1 LLQLATLLTVLYGLY
16 MAMSRRTRALP
27 PALRPLG
34 PLLLLA
40 GVAASGALS
49 ACAPNLGPIPKLS
62 SPQTYAGA
70 KSFDAPAAAWPSED
84 WWTAYDDPQLNA
96 LIAEALKDAPDLR
109 IAEARVREAQGV
121 AEQNG
126 AYRLPQASAKGSAD
140 EARIAQ
146 SIGLPPSVSG
156 FLPGGFHILG
166 QASVNLTYELDFFG
180 RNRARFAAATS
191 AAEAARADQAAARLE
206 LSIDVAD
213 AYADFARLTADR
225 DVAAQSVRVRQ
236 DTSNLVGNRLRNG
249 LETRGEFKQQDA
261 TVSAAQAQVESLDL
275 QVLQARHQIAAL
287 LGEGPDRGLRLQK
300 PDRSAGLL
308 HPYGLPPTLS
318 FNLIGR
324 RPDIVAARL
333 RAEAARQRIKAAR
346 ADFYPNFNLAA
357 SALAIS
363 LNDQNI
369 FSHNIN
375 LTQFGPA
382 VSLPIFTGG
391 QLEGAYRGSRAEYD
405 EAVATYDKTLANA
418 LRDVANAVAAV
429 RSIQVQLSDAKA
441 SLAADEDA
449 YNIAKLRYQGG
460 LSPFINVLT
469 AENAVLQQRQI
480 VTDLDAQS
488 LTYDLAMVHAL
499 GGGFKEAALSP
510 AASHSTR

>member
-1 LLQLATLLTVLYGLY
+1 MLQLATLLTVLYGLY

-34 PLLLLA
+34 PLLLVA
-40 GVAASGALS
+40 GVAASGVLS
-49 ACAPNLGPIPKLS
+49 ACVPNLGSLPKVS
-62 SPQTYAGA
+62 SPQTYAVA
-70 KSFDAPAAAWPSED
+70 KSFDAPAAEWPSDD
-84 WWTAYDDPQLNA
+84 WWTAYDDPQLTA
-96 LIAEALKDAPDLR
+96 LIAEALKGAPDLR
-109 IAEARVREAQGV
+109 IAEARVREASGV

-126 AYRLPQASAKGSAD
+126 AYRLPQVSAKGSAD
-140 EARIAQ
+140 EARVAQ
-146 SIGLPPSVSG
+146 SIGLPPSVSS
-156 FLPGGFHILG
+156 FLPGGFHVLG
-166 QASVNLTYELDFFG
+166 QASANISYELDFFG

-191 AAEAARADQAAARLE
+191 AADAQRADQASARLE
-206 LSIDVAD
+206 LSIAVAN
-213 AYADFARLTADR
+213 AYADFARLSADR

-236 DTSNLVGNRLRNG
+236 DTSRLVASRLKNG
-249 LETRGEFKQQDA
+249 LETRGEFSQENA

-275 QVLQARHQIAAL
+275 QVLLARHQIAAL
-287 LGEGPDRGLRLQK
+287 LGDGPDRGLRLQK

-333 RAEAARQRIKAAR
+333 TAEAARQRIKAAR
-346 ADFYPNFNLAA
+346 ADFYPNIDLAA

-382 VSLPIFTGG
+382 ISLPIFTGG
-391 QLEGAYRGSRAEYD
+391 QLEGAYRGSRAQYD

-418 LRDVANAVAAV
+418 LKDVADSIAQV
-429 RSIQVQLSDAKA
+429 RSIQAQLSDAKA
-441 SLAADEDA
+441 SLSADEDA

-460 LSPFINVLT
+460 LSPYLNVLT

-480 VTDLDAQS
+480 VTDLDARS

-499 GGGFKEAALSP
+499 GGGFNEAARPS